1 MSLSPPETTPPLE
14 PSPPPVDDARD
25 EAVPPPL
32 AGTRWGLWRHA
43 DFVKLWTA
51 STISLF
57 GSQVS
62 MIAIPAIAIITLKVS
77 PFEAAMLGF
86 FEMLPFI
93 LFTLPAGVWVD
104 RLRRR
109 PILIAGDVGR
119 AIALATIPIA
129 FAAGALT
136 IWQLYLVG
144 FTTGILT
151 VFFDVADQS
160 YLPSLLEADQ
170 LVEGNSKLQV
180 SVSAAQIGGQG
191 VGGAI
196 IGLVTAPFA
205 VLADALSFLGSA
217 VLIYLIRKPEHLPPA
232 RPAGADASRGPGMR
246 TEIAEGL
253 RYVLGNRYLRNIAA
267 STGTSNLF
275 NSLMFSIFF
284 VYVFRTLELSPLT
297 IGLVGGLGNIGFL
310 DRRAHRRAARAPHR
324 GGPGDRAGVRSG
336 RGDGAP
342 HPARARVVRGD
353 PVHLRLDVRG
363 QFDGRHL
370 QREPGLAAPG
380 DHARADAGPDERDDA
395 VHRLGHDADRDRSS
409 AGSSARRSACTRR
422 CGSARSAAASRSCR
436 CSCRRSARCGRSR
449 PSRSSAPARRR
460 RAPGPAAPQSRSD
473 IGTRTPALARDLDR
487 PLVARVGVADDAH
500 ARVGG
505 QDPLELAARRARVP
519 SATTTMPACWE

>member
-1 MSLSPPETTPPLE
+1 VSLSAPETTPPLE
-14 PSPPPVDDARD
+14 PWPPPVDDERKVAS
-25 EAVPPPL
+25 PPPPGK
-32 AGTRWGLWRHA
+32 ARWGLWRHG

-62 MIAIPAIAIITLKVS
+62 MIAIPAIAIITLNVS

-129 FAAGALT
+129 FAAGTLT

-144 FTTGILT
+144 FVTGIMT

-205 VLADALSFLGSA
+205 VLADAVSFLASA
-217 VLIYLIRKPEHLPPA
+217 VLIFLIRKPENPPPERRDGA
-232 RPAGADASRGPGMR
+232 AGNRGPGMR

-267 STGTSNLF
+267 STGTLNLF

-297 IGLVGGLGNIGFL
+297 IGLVGGLGNTGFL
-310 DRRAHRRAARAPHR
+310 LGAVIAGRLARRIGVGRSIVLASAFAGAKLLIPLAPESSAAIPFIFVSMFVVSSMVVIYNVNQVSLRQAITPER
-324 GGPGDRAGVRSG
+324 MQGRMNATMRFIVWGTMPIGIVVGGILGSTIGLHATLWVGAIGGCFAFVPVLLSPVRSL
-336 RGDGAP
+336 REIP
-342 HPARARVVRGD
+342 TE
-353 PVHLRLDVRG
+353 PV
-363 QFDGRHL
+363 
-370 QREPGLAAPG
+370 
-380 DHARADAGPDERDDA
+380 
-395 VHRLGHDADRDRSS
+395 
-409 AGSSARRSACTRR
+409 
-422 CGSARSAAASRSCR
+422 
-436 CSCRRSARCGRSR
+436 
-449 PSRSSAPARRR
+449 
-460 RAPGPAAPQSRSD
+460 
-473 IGTRTPALARDLDR
+473 
-487 PLVARVGVADDAH
+487 
-500 ARVGG
+500 
-505 QDPLELAARRARVP
+505 
-519 SATTTMPACWE
+519 

>member
-1 MSLSPPETTPPLE
+1 VSLFPPETTAPLE
-14 PSPPPVDDARD
+14 TPPPFADQAASGVA
-25 EAVPPPL
+25 PPPP
-32 AGTRWGLWRHA
+32 AGRTRGGLWRQG

-62 MIAIPAIAIITLKVS
+62 MIAIPAIAIITLNVS

-86 FEMLPFI
+86 FAMLPFI

-136 IWQLYLVG
+136 IWQLYVVG
-144 FTTGILT
+144 FVTGILT

-170 LVEGNSKLQV
+170 LIDGNAKLQV

-205 VLADALSFLGSA
+205 VLADAVSFLVSA
-217 VLIYLIRKPEHLPPA
+217 VLIFLIRKPESPPPE
-232 RPAGADASRGPGMR
+232 RPVGADGGRGPGMR
-246 TEIAEGL
+246 TEIADGL

-284 VYVFRTLELSPLT
+284 VYVFRTLGLSPLT
-297 IGLVGGLGNIGFL
+297 IGLVGGLANTGFL
-310 DRRAHRRAARAPHR
+310 IGALIAGRLARRIGVGRAIVLASFLAGSMELLIPLAPESSVAIPFIFASQFVVGSMVVIYNVNQVSLR
-324 GGPGDRAGVRSG
+324 QAITPERMQGRMNATMRFIVWGTMPIGIVVGGILGSTIGLHATLWVGAIGGCFAFVPVLLSPVRS
-336 RGDGAP
+336 
-342 HPARARVVRGD
+342 
-353 PVHLRLDVRG
+353 LREIPT
-363 QFDGRHL
+363 
-370 QREPGLAAPG
+370 EPG
-380 DHARADAGPDERDDA
+380 
-395 VHRLGHDADRDRSS
+395 
-409 AGSSARRSACTRR
+409 
-422 CGSARSAAASRSCR
+422 
-436 CSCRRSARCGRSR
+436 
-449 PSRSSAPARRR
+449 
-460 RAPGPAAPQSRSD
+460 
-473 IGTRTPALARDLDR
+473 
-487 PLVARVGVADDAH
+487 
-500 ARVGG
+500 
-505 QDPLELAARRARVP
+505 
-519 SATTTMPACWE
+519 

>member
-1 MSLSPPETTPPLE
+1 MSLSPPETPPPLE
-14 PSPPPVDDARD
+14 PSPPSVDDARD
-25 EAVPPPL
+25 MPSAPPAATSRL
-32 AGTRWGLWRHA
+32 GLWRHG

-93 LFTLPAGVWVD
+93 LFALPAGVWVD

-119 AIALATIPIA
+119 AIALGTIPIA

-144 FTTGILT
+144 FATGIMT

-196 IGLVTAPFA
+196 IALVTAPFA
-205 VLADALSFLGSA
+205 VLADAISFVASA
-217 VLIYLIRKPEHLPPA
+217 ALIFLIRKPESAIPE
-232 RPAGADASRGPGMR
+232 RPAAVDGGRGPSMR

-253 RYVLGNRYLRNIAA
+253 RYVLGNRYLRHIAA
-267 STGTSNLF
+267 STGMSNLF

-284 VYVFRTLELSPLT
+284 VYVFRTLELTPLT
-297 IGLVGGLGNIGFL
+297 IGLVGGLANTGFL
-310 DRRAHRRAARAPHR
+310 IGALTAGRFGRRIGVGRAIVLASALAGSFQLLIPLAPESSTAIPFIFVSMFVVSAMVVIYNVNQLSLR
-324 GGPGDRAGVRSG
+324 QAITPERMQGRMNATMRFIVWGTMPIGIVVGGILGSTIGLHPTLWVGAIGGFFAFVPVLLSPVRSL
-336 RGDGAP
+336 REIP
-342 HPARARVVRGD
+342 TE
-353 PVHLRLDVRG
+353 PV
-363 QFDGRHL
+363 
-370 QREPGLAAPG
+370 
-380 DHARADAGPDERDDA
+380 
-395 VHRLGHDADRDRSS
+395 
-409 AGSSARRSACTRR
+409 
-422 CGSARSAAASRSCR
+422 
-436 CSCRRSARCGRSR
+436 
-449 PSRSSAPARRR
+449 
-460 RAPGPAAPQSRSD
+460 
-473 IGTRTPALARDLDR
+473 
-487 PLVARVGVADDAH
+487 
-500 ARVGG
+500 
-505 QDPLELAARRARVP
+505 
-519 SATTTMPACWE
+519 

>member
-1 MSLSPPETTPPLE
+1 MSLSPPETPPPLE
-14 PSPPPVDDARD
+14 PSPPPVDEGRD
-25 EAVPPPL
+25 VPSAPPPVRTSRL
-32 AGTRWGLWRHA
+32 GLWRHG

-62 MIAIPAIAIITLKVS
+62 MIAIPAIAILTLKVS

-93 LFTLPAGVWVD
+93 LFALPAGVWVD

-119 AIALATIPIA
+119 AIALGTIPIA

-144 FTTGILT
+144 FVTGIMT

-196 IGLVTAPFA
+196 IALVTAPFA
-205 VLADALSFLGSA
+205 VLADAVSFLGSA
-217 VLIYLIRKPEHLPPA
+217 VLIFLIRKPESAIPERTA
-232 RPAGADASRGPGMR
+232 AADGSRGPGMR

-253 RYVLGNRYLRNIAA
+253 RYVLGNRYLRHIAA
-267 STGTSNLF
+267 STATSNLF

-284 VYVFRTLELSPLT
+284 VYVFRTLELTPLT
-297 IGLVGGLGNIGFL
+297 IGLVGGLANTGFL
-310 DRRAHRRAARAPHR
+310 IGALIAGRFGRRIGVGRAIVLASATAGSFQLLIPLAPESATAIPFIFVSMFVVSAMVVIYNVNQLSLR
-324 GGPGDRAGVRSG
+324 QAITPERMQGRMNATMRFIVWGTMPIGIVVGGILGSTIGLHATLWVGAIGGFFAFVPVFLSPVRSL
-336 RGDGAP
+336 REIP
-342 HPARARVVRGD
+342 TE
-353 PVHLRLDVRG
+353 PV
-363 QFDGRHL
+363 
-370 QREPGLAAPG
+370 
-380 DHARADAGPDERDDA
+380 
-395 VHRLGHDADRDRSS
+395 
-409 AGSSARRSACTRR
+409 
-422 CGSARSAAASRSCR
+422 
-436 CSCRRSARCGRSR
+436 
-449 PSRSSAPARRR
+449 
-460 RAPGPAAPQSRSD
+460 
-473 IGTRTPALARDLDR
+473 
-487 PLVARVGVADDAH
+487 
-500 ARVGG
+500 
-505 QDPLELAARRARVP
+505 
-519 SATTTMPACWE
+519 